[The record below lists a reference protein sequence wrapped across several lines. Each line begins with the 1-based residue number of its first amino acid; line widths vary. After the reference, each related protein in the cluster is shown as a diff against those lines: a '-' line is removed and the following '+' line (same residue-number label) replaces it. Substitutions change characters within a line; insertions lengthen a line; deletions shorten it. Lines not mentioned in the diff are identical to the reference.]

1 MHGQYTPAGL
11 MCLSFLSLATCVS
24 LGVPSCTAAL
34 PTAAVSVSSVVFSIS
49 SDQLLCG
56 RETARFVCPCALFV
70 LQNGFSATP
79 GWDATTGLG
88 TPVYP
93 KLLAAIKAIDA
104 RRMAAIAAAG
114 L

>member
-1 MHGQYTPAGL
+1 
-11 MCLSFLSLATCVS
+11 MCLSFLYPAKRAL
-24 LGVPSCTAAL
+24 LGVPSCSGTADCCNVCQQCCL
-34 PTAAVSVSSVVFSIS
+34 SIS
-49 SDQLLCG
+49 SYQLLCG
-56 RETARFVCPCALFV
+56 RETVPDVCPCALFV